1 MTTLQC
7 VEAFSL
13 SQPEEEQTHE
23 RHGPQSRQYLH
34 SWGGAVIDGIR
45 VSLIIPCGLRDI
57 THKVGPN
64 ENVRDLSGGDCDAP
78 SLIDYVKC
86 VGV

>member
-1 MTTLQC
+1 MAS
-7 VEAFSL
+7 AFPL
-13 SQPEEEQTHE
+13 VVT
-23 RHGPQSRQYLH
+23 Y
-34 SWGGAVIDGIR
+34 GIR
-45 VSLIIPCGLRDI
+45 AGSVIPCGLKDI

-64 ENVRDLSGGDCDAP
+64 EDVRDLSGGDCDAP